1 MKFSVIGSVPHQSTS
16 RFESHRRFCVGNIFP
31 TNANFPSPNAR
42 KISIVASFF
51 MCCTVPPLRYA
62 YINKNNNNNYY
73 YFLWINRSSLLRKM
87 DPGLGSEFENKQ
99 HDGNFSV
106 IVLETKTVSDL
117 CLHQSLTILR
127 QLLLAFGYLKEHVSN
142 SLGIIWDPGHFI
154 IWICGSRFSI
164 CKYVIGWS
172 SRYYTEIKR
181 YYNHDMKCIK
191 CYFLSVCPVL
201 EGL

>member
-1 MKFSVIGSVPHQSTS
+1 MFWLTPHLKARCFFHNPIYDIFPLKEISHNKLLKNVIFFAASVKFSVIGSVPHQSTS

-73 YFLWINRSSLLRKM
+73 YFLWSNRSSLLRKM

-127 QLLLAFGYLKEHVSN
+127 QLLLAFG
-142 SLGIIWDPGHFI
+142 
-154 IWICGSRFSI
+154 
-164 CKYVIGWS
+164 
-172 SRYYTEIKR
+172 
-181 YYNHDMKCIK
+181 
-191 CYFLSVCPVL
+191 
-201 EGL
+201 